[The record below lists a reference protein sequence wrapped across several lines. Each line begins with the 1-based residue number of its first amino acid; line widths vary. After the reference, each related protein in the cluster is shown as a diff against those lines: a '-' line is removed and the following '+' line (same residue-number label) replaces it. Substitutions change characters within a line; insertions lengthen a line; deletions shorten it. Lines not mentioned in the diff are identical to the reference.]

1 MNTAERIEKFK
12 TIMGD
17 LATEEITQDLE
28 QKGFFTA
35 PASISYHGNYEGG
48 LFDHCY
54 EVARYLKK
62 LTDELHLEW
71 ADNRSPLLIG
81 MFHDLCKVDSY
92 VEMRDWVN
100 GNTDDENAKTKT
112 LRSEITGYKWNTEVL
127 YEGHGDK
134 SVLLLA
140 PYYKL
145 TAEEVACIRY
155 HMGAF
160 GDENEQDAYSRAVT
174 AYPNVLWAHTADMLA
189 SHVVGV

>member
-100 GNTDDENAKTKT
+100 GNADDENAKTKT